1 MNVMERY
8 SILKVNKEAAEDH
21 YNFLLEK
28 RAELWV
34 KYCGVKSVPTDKEL
48 QKSGYRNNSNVV
60 SFLFAYE
67 ERKGESGKSLAEE
80 IAAAKKELHDYKKTL
95 NQISRTLKELSAR
108 SKFGKTKDKIIYE
121 LYTKIM
127 VDGLGPTQ
135 AVREVT
141 EEYEFANESAIW
153 RTYYPIVKKY
163 MTTGK
168 RR

>member
-1 MNVMERY
+1 MAKY
-8 SILKVNKEAAEDH
+8 KAFDIAEW
-21 YNFLLEK
+21 FLL
-28 RAELWV
+28 
-34 KYCGVKSVPTDKEL
+34 Y
-48 QKSGYRNNSNVV
+48 NN
-60 SFLFAYE
+60 YIM
-67 ERKGESGKSLAEE
+67 GESGKSLAEE